1 MIINNETDHSSE
13 KRYLYDLHL
22 HSTASDGQLT
32 PSSLVKYAAQKG
44 VTALALTDHD
54 TIAGLNE
61 ASLTA
66 AELNL
71 LFIPGVEISV
81 DSHYGEM
88 HILGYGVLEREPLVG
103 FLAMQNQNRLN
114 RNLKI
119 IEKLQ
124 EQGLDITYD
133 EVVALASQSNADS
146 ASNMI
151 VIGRPHIA
159 AILIA
164 KSYVANHNDA
174 FNLYL
179 KEGMPAYV
187 EREKTPPDEAIAI
200 IRASGGLAVL
210 AHPFQLGI
218 IAPTLMDQAVDALVK
233 AGLEGIE
240 ALHSDHDKADQRF
253 YSSLADKYGL
263 LITGGS
269 DFHGSRVTPDV
280 EIGKGRN
287 HNLKL
292 YDRQIIE
299 KLIERIEARHR
310 EVT

>member
-1 MIINNETDHSSE
+1 MSE
-13 KRYLYDLHL
+13 KKYLYDLHL

-32 PSSLVKYAAQKG
+32 PSTLVKYAAQKG

-54 TIAGLNE
+54 TIAGINE
-61 ASLTA
+61 ANIAA

-81 DSHYGEM
+81 DSPFGEM
-88 HILGYGVLEREPLVG
+88 HILGYGIIEREPLVG

-124 EQGLDITYD
+124 DQGLDITYD
-133 EVVALASQSNADS
+133 EVVALASKNNADS
-146 ASNMI
+146 ASQMI

-179 KEGMPAYV
+179 KDGMPAYV
-187 EREKTPPDEAIAI
+187 EREKTPPAEAIAI

-210 AHPFQLGI
+210 AHPYQLGI
-218 IAPTLMDQAVDALVK
+218 ISPTLMDQAISTLVND
-233 AGLEGIE
+233 GLEGIE
-240 ALHSDHDKADQRF
+240 ALHSDHDKSDQRF
-253 YSSLADKYGL
+253 YKSLAEKYGL

-269 DFHGSRVTPDV
+269 DFHGSRITPDV

-292 YDRQIIE
+292 HERHIIE
-299 KLIERIEARHR
+299 KLIERIETRHR
-310 EVT
+310 ELLK